1 MLDTHAAIKE
11 LTKAGLTEDAAEAIV
26 QVQLR
31 TLHQGLVTKEDLLE
45 FKVEVEKRFGEAE
58 KSFSALEARMSRLS
72 FLTWVI
78 LVIVLLTNPI
88 AAKLI
93 ERLLGVTL

>member
-31 TLHQGLVTKEDLLE
+31 TLHQGLATKEDLLK
-45 FKVEVEKRFGEAE
+45 FQTEVEKRFGDVE
-58 KSFSALEARMSRLS
+58 KRFNHLTTLIWAVLVVVVLS
-72 FLTWVI
+72 
-78 LVIVLLTNPI
+78 NPL